1 MKPAYKAPL
10 QNRALS
16 TEQRFLDAMGTLL
29 EHKSLGLLTID
40 DIAAEAGLTRSAF
53 FKRFGSKNQALLVLY
68 SRYCDKVLIAI
79 SEVAKDML
87 SFENAF
93 EACYRVSMDAEQ
105 LQASDFAANRAM
117 HELFMENL
125 QVHPLTQGLFKQC
138 FALMKHIQRVH
149 LPPGTGTD
157 AGAHAATQLI
167 FTINYNHVLR
177 AMPGLPRDTQT
188 RHQMIAN
195 FVKQALEY

>member
-40 DIAAEAGLTRSAF
+40 EIASEAGLTRSAF

-125 QVHPLTQGLFKQC
+125 
-138 FALMKHIQRVH
+138 
-149 LPPGTGTD
+149 
-157 AGAHAATQLI
+157 
-167 FTINYNHVLR
+167 
-177 AMPGLPRDTQT
+177 
-188 RHQMIAN
+188 
-195 FVKQALEY
+195 

>member
-10 QNRALS
+10 QNRALT
-16 TEQRFLDAMGTLL
+16 TEQRFLDAMSALL

-40 DIAAEAGLTRSAF
+40 DIATKAGLTRSAF

-68 SRYCDKVLIAI
+68 GRFCDKVLIAI
-79 SEVAKDML
+79 DKVAKDMH

-93 EACYRVSMDAEQ
+93 EACCRVSIDAEQ
-105 LQASDFAANRAM
+105 LQSADFAANRAM
-117 HELFMENL
+117 HELYMETL

-138 FALMKHIQRVH
+138 FALMKHIQRMH

-157 AGAHAATQLI
+157 AGAYAATQLI

-177 AMPGLPRDTQT
+177 AMPGLPRDPQT
-188 RHQMIAN
+188 RHQMIATL
-195 FVKQALEY
+195 VKQTLEY